1 MQAHAPSRSPRG
13 STSGELSQHMFGPTA
28 QGPIHL
34 VFGKRSDWN
43 INVKK
48 IHYTKCQQCRDHS
61 LSAKT
66 QQQYRPLQWCWVC
79 RETARMSQC
88 CSVQIYASCCHSWN
102 YMPAKPQH
110 IHQYYSSFIYL
121 RPSVLWRCWLGG
133 RKGIQFV
140 KNWVVGCWR
149 GYLAGAM
156 CRLTYRQ
163 LMPLPLTVS
172 CFSKIQIGF
181 TFLVQAHPGSPGERA
196 IKRLL
201 LLFIYISSASLWQYE
216 PVRRT
221 GKSDDWL
228 TFFLLSIFYI
238 SFEIATACWLLS
250 RPNWRI
256 VSKLTTDIVMYCTE
270 ASNQKSKYAYRKIFF
285 YKKSTVYLCQPICL
299 QCFDTVGWAS
309 QRASSM

>member
-1 MQAHAPSRSPRG
+1 MQAHAPSHSPRG

-121 RPSVLWRCWLGG
+121 RPSVLWCCWLGG
-133 RKGIQFV
+133 RKGIQLV

-149 GYLAGAM
+149 GYLSGAR
-156 CRLTYRQ
+156 CRLAYGPADATA
-163 LMPLPLTVS
+163 TH
-172 CFSKIQIGF
+172 C
-181 TFLVQAHPGSPGERA
+181 
-196 IKRLL
+196 LL
-201 LLFIYISSASLWQYE
+201 L
-216 PVRRT
+216 
-221 GKSDDWL
+221 
-228 TFFLLSIFYI
+228 
-238 SFEIATACWLLS
+238 
-250 RPNWRI
+250 
-256 VSKLTTDIVMYCTE
+256 
-270 ASNQKSKYAYRKIFF
+270 
-285 YKKSTVYLCQPICL
+285 
-299 QCFDTVGWAS
+299 
-309 QRASSM
+309 